1 MREAAADL
9 NFEEAARLRDEVKRL
24 RATELAVVDDPTA
37 KQRTVQ
43 GKAGAYAGTKKYG
56 EAANLPVSAMKKKAR
71 VGAKPAAVPPRPVLH
86 GERVGVRGAPRAVPP
101 PPQKSTNP
109 TSTKCTARNPC
120 LPRRQRA
127 AEKTI
132 RQHKQGHPAHRLRQS
147 GPNWAPPRDRAA
159 ARLGIGAGGRSGSN
173 SDASN
178 SSVIRY
184 ASVMRLGFEET
195 QSSYSSG
202 SQSARVWTE
211 AWVSAWAYCPHCGNA
226 KISSFPNNSPLA
238 DFFCTSCSEEFELK
252 SQKGKFGTRVVDGAF
267 KTKCERLAASNNPNL
282 LLMNYDLKSLAV
294 VNLFIVPK
302 HFFIREIIEERKPL
316 AATARRAGW
325 IGSNILLNRV
335 PESGKIHIVQNGRI
349 REKDLVL
356 AEWQK
361 TLFLRNAS
369 LEARGWL
376 IEVMKCVESLGRRDF
391 TLEDV
396 YAFERHLGD
405 LYPGNENVRPKIR
418 QQLQFLRD
426 RGFIDF
432 VSRGNYRLRS

>member
-1 MREAAADL
+1 L
-9 NFEEAARLRDEVKRL
+9 EEFR
-24 RATELAVVDDPTA
+24 
-37 KQRTVQ
+37 
-43 GKAGAYAGTKKYG
+43 YAGI
-56 EAANLPVSAMKKKAR
+56 MK
-71 VGAKPAAVPPRPVLH
+71 
-86 GERVGVRGAPRAVPP
+86 
-101 PPQKSTNP
+101 
-109 TSTKCTARNPC
+109 
-120 LPRRQRA
+120 
-127 AEKTI
+127 
-132 RQHKQGHPAHRLRQS
+132 
-147 GPNWAPPRDRAA
+147 
-159 ARLGIGAGGRSGSN
+159 
-173 SDASN
+173 
-178 SSVIRY
+178 
-184 ASVMRLGFEET
+184 LGFEDSQT
-195 QSSYSSG
+195 AYSSG
-202 SQSARVWTE
+202 SQNARAWTE
-211 AWVSAWAYCPHCGNA
+211 SWVSSWAYCPHCGNA

-238 DFFCTSCSEEFELK
+238 DFFCTSCREEFELK

-302 HFFIREIIEERKPL
+302 HFFVREIIEERKPL

-325 IGSNILLNRV
+325 IGSNILLSRV
-335 PESGKIHIVQNGRI
+335 LESGKIHIVQNGRI
-349 REKDLVL
+349 RERDLVL

-391 TLEDV
+391 TLEDL